1 MQKFLADFIKR
12 LTSRKF
18 LVTIGGIAAV
28 VSFPEQSG
36 QIVTLCV
43 TFIGAEG
50 LGDAAERYNTPKE
63 KAAQADLESTK
74 IQLLGADALPDTGV
88 DKTSF
93 VPGTMSGQ

>member
-1 MQKFLADFIKR
+1 MKKFLADLIKR

-18 LVTIGGIAAV
+18 LLTVGTALILISNQQWQELV
-28 VSFPEQSG
+28 V
-36 QIVTLCV
+36 L
-43 TFIGAEG
+43 IGAYVGVEG
-50 LGDAAERYNTPKE
+50 LSDAAERYAKPK
-63 KAAQADLESTK
+63 ANASQAELENTK